1 MKNKRYLRL
10 PLLGALFLV
19 LALPAWAGEINLAG
33 GLLLSGETVSYS
45 LGGSTQLVDQ
55 PPVYL
60 DLLYGPQQ
68 GQAAL
73 GLSAPVRVGLDPLAK
88 ALGFTWA
95 PWAEAALD
103 RVNLGAAC
111 WKTTDDFPLRGGLYF
126 RVTALEWEF

>member
-1 MKNKRYLRL
+1 MKNARYLRL
-10 PLLGALFLV
+10 LLLGALLV
-19 LALPAWAGEINLAG
+19 PLALPVRAGGVNLAG

-55 PPVYL
+55 PPIYL

-88 ALGFTWA
+88 LCGFEWA
-95 PWAEAALD
+95 SWAEQALD
-103 RVNLGAAC
+103 RVNVGAAF
-111 WKTTDDFPLRGGLYF
+111 WKTTGDFPIRGGLYF
-126 RVTALEWEF
+126 RVTLLQWSF